1 MSTNLFA
8 TILFLLSTLSFS
20 QTPKYGKIFLDST
33 WNETT
38 EANHKYYRIVK
49 DYYSDKESYKIY
61 DYFKSGVLQMAG
73 ASKFKDRL
81 QKEGPFVY
89 YYENGNKESMESHIN
104 GSQTGKQY
112 NWYQNGQKKSE
123 REFFVDIN
131 TRLPSYRIIQFWDI
145 NGNQKIIDGI
155 GEYETKT
162 DNFYETGK
170 MTNGLKHGIWEGNIK
185 SLNINYK
192 ENYENGTL
200 LFGVTTDSQNIKYEY
215 TSESTMPGPKK
226 GLKNFYQF
234 FGANF
239 KISKEARIYNVTGN
253 MTLNFNIE
261 GDGSIAEIKVT
272 NGLGYGLDEE
282 AIRVIKSYK
291 GWEPAKSRGIGYK
304 VQYYLPIIIK

>member
-8 TILFLLSTLSFS
+8 AILFLLSTLSFS
-20 QTPKYGKIFLDST
+20 QTPKDGKIFLDST

-49 DYYSDKESYKIY
+49 DYYSDKEIYKIY
-61 DYFKSGVLQMAG
+61 DYFRSGVLQMAG

-81 QKEGPFVY
+81 RKEGQFVY
-89 YYENGNKESMESHIN
+89 YYENGNKESMKNFIN

-112 NWYQNGQKKSE
+112 NWYKNGQKKSE
-123 REFFVDIN
+123 SEFFIDTN
-131 TRLPSYRIIQFWDI
+131 TRYPSYKIIQFWDI
-145 NGNQKIIDGI
+145 DGNQKIIDGN

-162 DNFYETGK
+162 DSFYETGK
-170 MTNGLKHGIWEGNIK
+170 MANGLKHGIWEGNIK
-185 SLNINYK
+185 SLNLSYK
-192 ENYENGTL
+192 ENYENGKL
-200 LFGVTTDSQNIKYEY
+200 LLGVTTDSHNIKYEY

-226 GLKNFYQF
+226 GLKYFYQF
-234 FGANF
+234 FSANF
-239 KISKEARIYNVTGN
+239 KISNEARIYNITGN

-261 GDGSIAEIKVT
+261 GDGTIADIKVT
-272 NGLGYGLDEE
+272 KGLGYGLDEE
-282 AIRVIKSYK
+282 AIRVIKNYK

>member
-20 QTPKYGKIFLDST
+20 QTPKDGKIFLDST

-89 YYENGNKESMESHIN
+89 YYENGNKESMESYIN

-170 MTNGLKHGIWEGNIK
+170 ITNGLKHGIWEGNIK

-200 LFGVTTDSQNIKYEY
+200 LFGVTTDSQNIKHEY
-215 TSESTMPGPKK
+215 ISESTMPGPKK
-226 GLKNFYQF
+226 GLKHFYQF

-291 GWEPAKSRGIGYK
+291 GWEPAKSRGIGNK

>member
-20 QTPKYGKIFLDST
+20 QTPKDGKIFLDST

-89 YYENGNKESMESHIN
+89 YYENGNKESMESYIN

-226 GLKNFYQF
+226 GLKHFYQF

-304 VQYYLPIIIK
+304 VQYYLPITIK